1 MCYTEVAAGASL
13 RLPCRF
19 FYSLCAGDYVPT
31 PNENDE
37 ITSSIG
43 DNADGVVA
51 GKKNQ
56 QQSNQ
61 QTVNVN
67 LDTILLHLVDL
78 KIEISE
84 IKQNVEGV
92 KKDVQ
97 GTHEERATLINDV
110 AEIKRDRYPRW
121 FQFLIIALAITMIV
135 LVSIFLAKVW

>member
-1 MCYTEVAAGASL
+1 MPNRQLTESNESGANVGGNVDTGGGGFTG
-13 RLPCRF
+13 RDRK
-19 FYSLCAGDYVPT
+19 T
-31 PNENDE
+31 
-37 ITSSIG
+37 
-43 DNADGVVA
+43 
-51 GKKNQ
+51 Q
-56 QQSNQ
+56 QENQ

-84 IKQNVEGV
+84 IKGSVEGV

-97 GTHEERATLINDV
+97 GAHEEQAILINDV
-110 AEIKRDRYPRW
+110 AEIRRDRYPRW